1 MTCICQPAGIIHTLT
16 IIEHKQRGVPTTEL
30 LGSMHT
36 LGANLALEIS
46 QLMGR
51 VIKSTSKRSRIFLTI
66 NNIVVVYMKLIS
78 ISHSYVVFLGKA

>member
-1 MTCICQPAGIIHTLT
+1 
-16 IIEHKQRGVPTTEL
+16 
-30 LGSMHT
+30 MHT

-66 NNIVVVYMKLIS
+66 NNIVVVYMKLVS
-78 ISHSYVVFLGKA
+78 ISHSSRLSREGLIVKIPFHLTRVLENNLYFR

>member
-1 MTCICQPAGIIHTLT
+1 
-16 IIEHKQRGVPTTEL
+16 
-30 LGSMHT
+30 MHT

-66 NNIVVVYMKLIS
+66 NNIVVVYMKLVS

>member
-1 MTCICQPAGIIHTLT
+1 
-16 IIEHKQRGVPTTEL
+16 
-30 LGSMHT
+30 MHA
-36 LGANLALEIS
+36 LGANLAMEVS

-51 VIKSTSKRSRIFLTI
+51 VIKSTSKRSRIFLAI